1 MPSWTQIFAR
11 RDGGG
16 REKVMCLIDMNWWG
30 LVIILSLSLES
41 DEGSANLY
49 DDPELESESKETGKD
64 YLDNLYDDDD
74 YSDEDG
80 DTKNASDG
88 KIVVVTEKTQ
98 DADSVGNDYMEQ
110 YGRSDPDPPSFDGME
125 LANDD
130 THDDDDH
137 FADLNL

>member
-1 MPSWTQIFAR
+1 M
-11 RDGGG
+11 
-16 REKVMCLIDMNWWG
+16 
-30 LVIILSLSLES
+30 IILSLSLES

-64 YLDNLYDDDD
+64 YLDNLYVDDD

-125 LANDD
+125 LANDNTD
-130 THDDDDH
+130 DDDDH